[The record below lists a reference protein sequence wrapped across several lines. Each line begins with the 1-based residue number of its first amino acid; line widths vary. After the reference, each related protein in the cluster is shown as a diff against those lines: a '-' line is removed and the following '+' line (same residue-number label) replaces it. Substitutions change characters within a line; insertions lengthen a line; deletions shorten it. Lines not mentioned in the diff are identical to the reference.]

1 VKLQEIHN
9 AGILHGDLRLQNLLL
24 DKSGRGTIID
34 FDQARKETNSAMM
47 ERECVQLRQI
57 LEETNGPIGV

>member
-1 VKLQEIHN
+1 VKLQEIHD

-34 FDQARKETNSAMM
+34 FDQARKEPNSAMM
-47 ERECVQLRQI
+47 ERERVQLRQI